1 MKYIFFS
8 AIVIFVFM
16 FYLALFKAAAEEDRY
31 LEEEF
36 NEFIN
41 NEVKDNLE

>member
-8 AIVIFVFM
+8 GVVILIYM
-16 FYLALFKAAAEEDRY
+16 FYLALFKAAAKEDRY

-36 NEFIN
+36 NQFLN
-41 NEVKDNLE
+41 DEVKDNLE